1 MSSDRWRRIPTIL
14 DALEDLELPLLAWGV
29 TQSALSFDEVM
40 QVVTT
45 AVDED
50 FASGLSDGP
59 NEKSYISELKRRAL
73 LHQVPGS
80 SPLQFRTRLGE
91 GLRLLASL
99 RQTFPPGKS
108 ATPAWWRGGAPLIA
122 DYRLQVSPR
131 WYPRRHLEP
140 VEVVSKLCDR
150 EPWTDLHQSI
160 ALAMLDGRNLARFQ
174 VDSAVAILEGLSD
187 RRGRAVVVGAG
198 TGSGKTLAFYLPAFL
213 SIGPRLMKPPS
224 STHTVALYP
233 RKELLRDQAREAMGA
248 SRLLESAMQT
258 HGARPLRIGLL
269 YADTPHNARDRRL
282 GGIGSPWRRTG
293 AGVRCPYFACTE
305 DACTGD
311 LIWHEDDRVA
321 GVERLVCTLCKAS
334 LPVDAVALTRDSMV
348 KRPPDVLFTTTE
360 MLSRYSSDDRLGSLL
375 GWTGATSPELVLL
388 DEVHTYSGVHGA
400 QVGLTL
406 RRWRNCLRV
415 RGAKAPVFVG
425 LSATLRDGVPF
436 FASLTG
442 LDESAVE
449 YITPASEELV
459 PSGRQYS
466 VVLRGD
472 PVSGTS
478 LLSASLQTSML
489 MGRLLEPAGK
499 EGLFG
504 SSGFIFT
511 DDLDVTNRFYD
522 DLRDAEGGQTRSRPG
537 VAKKAVLAQ
546 LRSPNFV
553 AGGGA
558 AARTKDRYQDGQS
571 WDIVEEIGH
580 QLSGTLNEGALRIG
594 RTSSQDAGVDSGAN
608 LIVATASLEVGFN
621 DPRVGLVIQH
631 KAPRDSAAFLQ
642 RKGRAGR
649 SPHMRPW
656 TVVVLSDYGRDRA
669 VYQGYE
675 QLLDPEIS
683 PRRLP
688 VRNRYVLKIQAAQ
701 ALLDWLSK
709 RVAHGGGRVDV
720 RTILRTPKTPGTK
733 HPKAAHVLTAL
744 NGLLTETSL
753 QDELGRY
760 LEFALGINSSDV
772 QAVMWEEPRSLLLS
786 VVPTAMRRLSAEWTS
801 IDTDPGFRP
810 GEILPE
816 HLTRT
821 LFEPLN
827 VPDVVLELP
836 FDSERGDEP
845 RMPLMPALRE
855 AVPGRVS
862 RRFGVERD
870 ENRTWLPLPAG
881 DTHELATFVAR
892 GHRLGIWSAGG
903 QDFEVVR
910 PLSLRLEQP
919 EKEIADSSNA
929 RPVWASQF
937 ILAESLA
944 APAPLPHLSPWSE
957 LVEGVRFALHVT
969 GDPFEV
975 RRFTTGAVGET
986 RRTDGTSVQTGISYA
1001 VDGAPAAMGFSLDVD
1016 ALIVEVS
1023 SFDRQDSVVSA
1034 HLASSGWRS
1043 RVFAVRVAEEPALDG
1058 IANSFQ
1064 RTWLSLVYLT
1074 AYSVTAATASPGTD
1088 IAATLDGGRWLADL
1102 PRMLGV
1108 LYRAADPDD
1117 PAQVGPDKLVQKLQ
1131 ELGANVVVTNVIE
1144 AHARLLGLSDITDLT
1159 WDLAER
1165 AFADTWAAAVRLA
1178 VLRTIPDAE
1187 DSDLTVDVLKPT
1199 EGTKVRIAVSETSI
1213 GGLGLIEDLRLAYAS
1228 DPQQFWKFVSAT
1240 VRPSEYEEMD
1250 RSLRGLLH
1258 RLANEPDGPAATAV
1272 TGVRNAKGAVDAH
1285 AALKELLNAWSEL
1298 DGPPRHLA
1306 VSAFS
1311 SRFLRPGA
1319 DASTDRVALELLSA
1333 WDDLEHRVGAEV
1345 DARVVAYAAARGVL
1359 PGVKAATAMTADQ
1372 VYSLLWP
1379 RGVAARN
1386 HHLEFW
1392 QPYTE
1397 GILIDRLLLAAV
1409 VQRPVPEIDVAV
1421 VNWPHSY
1428 RLALAEA
1435 EEVDLVAPLSRR
1447 DLVSAA
1453 VRRVAAIPVDRGALR
1468 VYGHLGRFELTEQV
1482 MKVRISVAEAFQ

>member
-1 MSSDRWRRIPTIL
+1 VSLDKWRHIPTIL

-29 TQSALSFDEVM
+29 TQSALSYDEVM
-40 QVVTT
+40 QILMT

-50 FASGLSDGP
+50 LSSGLTDGP
-59 NEKSYISELKRRAL
+59 DEKLYLAELKKRAL

-80 SPLQFRTRLGE
+80 SPVQFRTRLAE

-108 ATPAWWRGGAPLIA
+108 APPAWWRGGAPLIA

-131 WYPRRHLEP
+131 RYPRRDIEP
-140 VEVVSKLCDR
+140 VEVLAKLSAR
-150 EPWTDLHQSI
+150 QPWTDLQQSF
-160 ALAMLDGRNLARFQ
+160 ALAMLDGRDLARFQ
-174 VDSAVAILEGLSD
+174 VVAAVAVLEGLSD
-187 RRGRAVVVGAG
+187 RRGRGVVVGAG

-213 SIGPRLMKPPS
+213 SLGPRLMKPPS

-233 RKELLRDQAREAMGA
+233 RKELLRDQAREAMAA
-248 SRLLESAMQT
+248 SRLLESARKA

-269 YADTPHNARDRRL
+269 YADTPHNARDPRL
-282 GGIGSPWRRTG
+282 GGAGSPWRRTN
-293 AGVRCPYFACTE
+293 AGVKCPYFPCSQ
-305 DACTGD
+305 DGCTGD
-311 LIWHEDDRVA
+311 LIWLEDDRA
-321 GVERLVCTLCKAS
+321 TGVERLVCASCNAS
-334 LPVDAVALTRDSMV
+334 LPVDAVALTRESMV
-348 KRPPDVLFTTTE
+348 TSPPDVLFTTTE
-360 MLSRYSSDDRLGSLL
+360 MLSRYSSDARLGSLL
-375 GWTGATSPELVLL
+375 GWTGASSPELVLL

-425 LSATLRDGVPF
+425 LSATLRDAVPF

-442 LDESAVE
+442 LAESTIE
-449 YITPASEELV
+449 YVTPASEDLL

-466 VVLRGD
+466 LVLRGD
-472 PVSGTS
+472 PLSGTS
-478 LLSASLQTSML
+478 LLSTSLQTSML
-489 MGRLLEPAGK
+489 MGRLLDPAGK

-522 DLRDAEGGQTRSRPG
+522 DLRDAEGGQTRFRPG
-537 VAKKAVLAQ
+537 VARRAVLAQ

-553 AGGGA
+553 AGGGG
-558 AARTKDRYQDGQS
+558 AARTMERYRDGQS

-594 RTSSQDAGVDSGAN
+594 RTSSQDAGVDNGAN

-683 PRRLP
+683 ARRLP
-688 VRNRYVLKIQAAQ
+688 IRNRYVLKIQAAQ
-701 ALLDWLSK
+701 ALLDWLS
-709 RVAHGGGRVDV
+709 RRAARGGTWIDARSV
-720 RTILRTPKTPGTK
+720 LRTPKTPGTK
-733 HPKAAHVLTAL
+733 HPKGPAVLNAL
-744 NGLLTETSL
+744 RGLLTEASL
-753 QDELGRY
+753 QDELGRH
-760 LEFALGINSSDV
+760 LEFALGIGPNDV

-786 VVPTAMRRLSAEWTS
+786 VVPTAMRRLSADWTAV
-801 IDTDPGFRP
+801 DTDPGFRP
-810 GEILPE
+810 GELLPE
-816 HLTRT
+816 HLTRA

-836 FDSERGDEP
+836 FDSETGEDP

-862 RRFGVERD
+862 RRFGVDRD
-870 ENRTWLPLPAG
+870 EHRTWLPLPAG

-892 GHRLGIWSAGG
+892 GHRLGPWSAGG
-903 QDFEVVR
+903 KDFEVVR
-910 PLSLRLEQP
+910 PLALRLEQP
-919 EKEIADSSNA
+919 DIEIADSSNA
-929 RPVWASQF
+929 RPVWGSQF
-937 ILAESLA
+937 VLMEPLV

-957 LVEGVRFALHVT
+957 LVGSVRFALHVT
-969 GDPFEV
+969 GDPLEV
-975 RRFTTGAVGET
+975 RRFTTGSVGET
-986 RRTDGTSVQTGISYA
+986 RRKDGTSVQTEISYA
-1001 VDGAPAAMGFSLDVD
+1001 VDGTPAAMGFSLDVD

-1023 SFDRQDSVVSA
+1023 SFDRHDPAVLA

-1043 RVFAVRVAEEPALDG
+1043 RAFAVRVAEDPALDG

-1074 AYSVTAATASPGTD
+1074 AYSVTAATSPPGTD
-1088 IAATLDGGRWLADL
+1088 IASTLAGGRWLADL
-1102 PRMLGV
+1102 PRMLNV

-1117 PAQVGPDKLVQKLQ
+1117 PAQGGPDKLVQRLQ
-1131 ELGANVVVTNVIE
+1131 ELGANVAVAVVVE
-1144 AHARLLGLSDITDLT
+1144 SHAALLGLSDITDLT

-1187 DSDLTVDVLKPT
+1187 DSDLIVDVLQP
-1199 EGTKVRIAVSETSI
+1199 GPSVRVAVSETSI
-1213 GGLGLIEDLRLAYAS
+1213 GGLGLIEDLRLAYS
-1228 DPQQFWKFVSAT
+1228 NDPHQFWKFVSAA

-1250 RSLRGLLH
+1250 RTLRGLLH
-1258 RLANEPDGPAATAV
+1258 LLTSEPDGPAATAAA
-1272 TGVRNAKGAVDAH
+1272 GVRSAKGAVDAD
-1285 AALKELLNAWSEL
+1285 AALKDLLRAWSEL

-1319 DASTDRVALELLSA
+1319 DASTDRAALELLSA
-1333 WDDLEHRVGAEV
+1333 WDELEHRVGAEV

-1359 PGVKAATAMTADQ
+1359 PGVTASSSMTADQ
-1372 VYSLLWP
+1372 VFSLLWP
-1379 RGVAARN
+1379 RGLAARN
-1386 HHLEFW
+1386 HHLESW
-1392 QPYTE
+1392 QPYRE
-1397 GILIDRLLLAAV
+1397 GILIDRLLLACV
-1409 VQRPVPEIDVAV
+1409 VQRPVPEIDVVASD
-1421 VNWPHSY
+1421 WPSKY
-1428 RLALAEA
+1428 REALSVT

-1468 VYGHLGRFELTEQV
+1468 VYGHLGRFELTDQV
-1482 MKVRISVAEAFQ
+1482 MKVRISVAEAYQ